1 MKYGRYSDHFEGIA
15 FKRLSDADTGRG
27 TSRQHEIGITTA
39 MREGFLARLAADA
52 IETTYVRLDDESE
65 PLTMAASATHYDA
78 RRSKSERD
86 EEWRLYYKT
95 NPVTERMT
103 PGDALLLVQTKERKL
118 LFFVAREA
126 SEAEQQLFR
135 IFGTNAGEQPP
146 ASREFTDN
154 DGKLNFGSWD
164 FFKNLDILEQDQTD
178 AKFPDSLIG
187 HFGIE
192 FPPVC
197 VLSRIAR
204 DSLPEIDAR
213 TNPDAAL
220 VDWLARE
227 TLLFEHIEAKFL
239 AEQMGP
245 EFVKDGKVKVKDF
258 LNLAKATLNRRS
270 CRRGWSLEYH
280 IAAILDAFDLEYEHQ
295 ARTEN
300 GHKPDFLFPSADAYA
315 GGVKGDICLVMLGAK
330 STCKDR
336 WRQVLA
342 EAEKIPNKHLLTLQ
356 DGISENQTAQM
367 RASNLR
373 LVVPTSIQSEYTPAQ
388 RKWLLSVQDFID
400 MVKCRQG

>member
-1 MKYGRYSDHFEGIA
+1 MKYGHYSDHFEGVA

-27 TSRQHEIGITTA
+27 MSRQHEIGITTA

-65 PLTMAASATHYDA
+65 PLTMEASATHYDA

-95 NPVTERMT
+95 NPVTERMS
-103 PGDALLLVQTKERKL
+103 PGDALLLVLTKERKL

-146 ASREFTDN
+146 ASREFTGH
-154 DGKLNFGSWD
+154 DGELNYQSWD
-164 FFKNLDILEQDQTD
+164 FFKSLDILKRNQTET
-178 AKFPDSLIG
+178 KLLDSLINDLG
-187 HFGIE
+187 DK
-192 FPPVC
+192 FPNGRE
-197 VLSRIAR
+197 LSRIAR

-213 TNPDAAL
+213 TNPDSAL

-245 EFVKDGKVKVKDF
+245 EFVKDGTVNVKDF

>member
-1 MKYGRYSDHFEGIA
+1 MKYGHYNDHFEGVA

-65 PLTMAASATHYDA
+65 PLTMDASATHYDA

-95 NPVTERMT
+95 NPVTERMN
-103 PGDALLLVQTKERKL
+103 PGDALLLVLTKERKL

-135 IFGTNAGEQPP
+135 IFGTGAGEHPP
-146 ASREFTDN
+146 ASHEFTDH
-154 DGKLNFGSWD
+154 DGELDFESWD
-164 FFKNLDILEQDQTD
+164 FFKSLDILEQDQTD
-178 AKFPDSLIG
+178 AKILDRLIDN
-187 HFGIE
+187 FGTE
-192 FPPVC
+192 FPPVAE
-197 VLSRIAR
+197 LSRVAR
-204 DSLPEIDAR
+204 QSLPEIDAR

-227 TLLFEHIEAKFL
+227 TLLFERIEAKFL
-239 AEQMGP
+239 AEQMGS
-245 EFVKDGKVKVKDF
+245 EFVKDGRVKVDEF
-258 LNLAKATLNRRS
+258 LSLAKSALNRRS

-280 IAAILDAFDLEYEHQ
+280 IAAVLDAFDLEYEHQ

-300 GHKPDFLFPSADAYA
+300 GHRPDFLFPSADAYA

-336 WRQVLA
+336 WRQVLT

-356 DGISENQTAQM
+356 AGISENQTTQM

-373 LVVPTSIQSEYTPAQ
+373 LVVPTSVHKTYSPAQ

>member
-1 MKYGRYSDHFEGIA
+1 MKYGHYSDHFEGVA

-65 PLTMAASATHYDA
+65 PLTMEASATHYDA

-95 NPVTERMT
+95 NPVTERMS
-103 PGDALLLVQTKERKL
+103 PGDALLLVLTKERKL

-146 ASREFTDN
+146 SSREFTGH
-154 DGKLNFGSWD
+154 DGELNYQSWD
-164 FFKNLDILEQDQTD
+164 FFKSLDILKRNQTE
-178 AKFPDSLIG
+178 AKLLDSLINDLG
-187 HFGIE
+187 DK
-192 FPPVC
+192 FPNGRE
-197 VLSRIAR
+197 LSRIAR

-213 TNPDAAL
+213 TNPDSAL

-245 EFVKDGKVKVKDF
+245 EFVKDGTVNVKDF

-315 GGVKGDICLVMLGAK
+315 GGVRGDICLVMLGAK

-367 RASNLR
+367 RASNLH